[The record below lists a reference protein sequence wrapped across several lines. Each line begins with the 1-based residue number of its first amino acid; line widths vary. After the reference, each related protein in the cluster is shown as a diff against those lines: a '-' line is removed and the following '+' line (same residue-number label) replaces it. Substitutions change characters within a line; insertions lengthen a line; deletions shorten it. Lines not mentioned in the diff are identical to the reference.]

1 MPARIAPTTAAAR
14 CAGFTLLELLI
25 GLAIMGLM
33 LSAVPALLSKA
44 VPGVEARGA
53 AREMAAGLRAARG
66 RAIASNR
73 ETALV
78 LDVAGGAYRVEG
90 EPKARRVP
98 AGIGISLLTAE
109 EQRLDDMLLK
119 AADIYD
125 AEVQR
130 ALERL
135 LAVLVPALTLLLGA
149 LVAAVLGSVL
159 GAILSVNELAQ

>member
-1 MPARIAPTTAAAR
+1 MPARFAPTSGAAR
-14 CAGFTLLELLI
+14 SAGFTLLELLI

-78 LDVAGGAYRVEG
+78 LDVEGGVYRVEG
-90 EPKARRVP
+90 ESKVRRVP

-109 EQRLDDMLLK
+109 ELRLDATTARIAFFPD
-119 AADIYD
+119 
-125 AEVQR
+125 
-130 ALERL
+130 
-135 LAVLVPALTLLLGA
+135 G
-149 LVAAVLGSVL
+149 GSSGGRVR
-159 GAILSVNELAQ
+159 LAQAGRQYEVRVDWLTGRVAVVE